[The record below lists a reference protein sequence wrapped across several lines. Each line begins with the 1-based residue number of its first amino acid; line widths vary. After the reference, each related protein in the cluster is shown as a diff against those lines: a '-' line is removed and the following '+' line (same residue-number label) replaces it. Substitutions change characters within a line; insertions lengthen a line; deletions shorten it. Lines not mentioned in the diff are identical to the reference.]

1 MKMETYISE
10 LLYRHECVI
19 VPGLGGFITNYHPAQ
34 IHPVSHTLRPPS
46 KNISFN
52 NQLQAN
58 DGLLANYIADSENI
72 SFASA
77 QQKIEHF
84 VKSIQNDLAHK
95 KEASLSKI
103 GVLSNDANGLISFEP
118 DTSLNYLLDAFGLE
132 EIQTP
137 AILRKSNTLS
147 ISKQVARGTKEI
159 VANKTILNWKVA
171 AILLPL
177 IGLSSYVS
185 LQQEAVSD
193 AYANYAYLNPFKEK
207 PAALYIPRSI
217 EMEEKT
223 VVLSKTEV
231 PSTRVDASSF
241 TSVAKVHSE
250 ETTNSYHLIAGCFS
264 SKMNAKNLV
273 NTLKTNGFESTIIG
287 QNPKGLFRVAFQ
299 SFSTKEKALE
309 EMFSLKSAGKSTWL
323 LKE

>member
-19 VPGLGGFITNYHPAQ
+19 VPGLGGFITNYRPAQ

-46 KNISFN
+46 KNIRFN

-95 KEASLSKI
+95 KEASLSKVGI
-103 GVLSNDANGLISFEP
+103 LSSDANGLVSFEP

-137 AILRKSNTLS
+137 AILRKSRALS
-147 ISKQVARGTKEI
+147 IKKQVARGTKEI
-159 VANKTILNWKVA
+159 VAKKTILNWKVA

-207 PAALYIPRSI
+207 PAAVYIPRLI
-217 EMEEKT
+217 ELEEKT
-223 VVLSKTEV
+223 VVLSKMEV
-231 PSTRVDASSF
+231 PCTKVDASSF
-241 TSVAKVHSE
+241 SSVTKVYSE

-264 SKMNAKNLV
+264 SKVNAKNLV
-273 NTLKTNGFESTIIG
+273 NKLKTDGFESTIIG

-299 SFSTKEKALE
+299 SFRNKEKALT
-309 EMFSLKSAGKSTWL
+309 EMLSLKSAGKSTWL